1 MNIQIKSIIFT
12 LFVFLTGTT
21 TYAHDIEVQ
30 NADGVTI
37 YYNYINDGTELE
49 VTYRGDNYELYNNEY
64 FGAVIIPENVTFM
77 DKTRKVTSIG
87 FAAFSYCS
95 ALSSVNIPNSVT
107 SIGFGA
113 FSGCSVLSSVN
124 IPNSVT
130 SIEELTFN
138 DCSEL
143 LSITIPNSVISI
155 GRKAFQDCSSL
166 TSITI
171 PNSVTSIGDGV
182 FGGCSSLTS
191 INIPNSVTSIGEFE
205 FSLCTSLTYVDIPNS
220 VISIGKGAFGN
231 CISLTTVTIPNSVLS
246 IGEMAFY
253 NVDFSVV
260 ISKIENPFSIKGIS
274 SDKRTFSS
282 MTFNNA
288 TLYVPKGTI
297 DKYKATKGWCDF
309 AHIEE
314 ETSSGISG
322 VSAQTLSIQNLGSTI
337 IVQGCD
343 EGRQVV
349 VYGLDGVQAGSTI
362 SHNGQAIIST
372 SMQPGSIAI
381 VKVGEKSVKVLMK

>member
-155 GRKAFQDCSSL
+155 GRKAFQD
-166 TSITI
+166 
-171 PNSVTSIGDGV
+171 
-182 FGGCSSLTS
+182 CSSLTS